1 MAGKSDHLTLSRQ
14 HLGIRI
20 RYRVLQYAHTQ
31 LRIITGTSS
40 SRVLP
45 APRCSRRPGVPRAPV
60 FPAPRLL
67 RMPDAFTLQ
76 DCAISFA
83 VSGIAEFEA
92 RVAET
97 LVAAPFVAATAGLAS

>member
-40 SRVLP
+40 SRVL
-45 APRCSRRPGVPRAPV
+45 
-60 FPAPRLL
+60 PAPRLL